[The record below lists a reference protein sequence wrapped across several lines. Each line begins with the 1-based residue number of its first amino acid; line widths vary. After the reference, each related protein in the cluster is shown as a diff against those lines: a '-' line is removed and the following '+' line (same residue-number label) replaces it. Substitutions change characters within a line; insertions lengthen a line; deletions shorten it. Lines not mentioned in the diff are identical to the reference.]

1 MKEAKLYKIVRPV
14 LNVLVKIAFRPKI
27 INKEYI
33 KKSGRLIIAGTHTD
47 YYDPTLLMSSTKR
60 CIHFMA
66 KKELFE
72 GKTGFFFRHMGLIP
86 VDRSIKDKSVLINA
100 KKYLEDEKVVGIFP
114 EGTFST
120 EHKLLPFRI
129 GTIKL
134 AHDTNTPIVPFVIKG
149 RFFKK
154 GLKLIYGEPFY
165 VVSDDLEYENKKFH
179 DLIEKMIKEN

>member
-33 KKSGRLIIAGTHTD
+33 KKAGRLIIAGTHTD
-47 YYDPTLLMSSTKR
+47 YYDPTILMSSTKR

-86 VDRSIKDKSVLINA
+86 VDRSIKDKSVLI
-100 KKYLEDEKVVGIFP
+100 
-114 EGTFST
+114 
-120 EHKLLPFRI
+120 KLLPFKI

-149 RFFKK
+149 RFLKK